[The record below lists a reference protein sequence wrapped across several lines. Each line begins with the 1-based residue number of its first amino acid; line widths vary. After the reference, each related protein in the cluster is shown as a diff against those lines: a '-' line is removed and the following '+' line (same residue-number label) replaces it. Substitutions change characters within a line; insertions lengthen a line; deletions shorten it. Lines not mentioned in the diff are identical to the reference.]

1 MAYFTYYWNRE
12 QFLRSRDEFDKEGI
26 TYQTDYTGGSGFTE
40 RSMSPGDVL
49 YLLNWHEGELSLL
62 GRMTVD
68 RILGRAEAVAELGD
82 VYDAPEHV
90 LAKPGTATFEVFDAV
105 ISAENT
111 EDLDAIEFRTSK
123 GALATPKRNA
133 DGSVEPQTFRNVR
146 EVTEDTAELFDYYL
160 GFGPD
165 FEVVDGQPIV
175 RLVTFDFLVRDDSGA
190 EVLVSADV
198 PCSADTLLRR
208 WVDDDVSVT
217 ESELLTDAARL
228 APLLWERVQRWCE
241 ERDATP
247 EITVDQFF
255 AGVADELTASADDE

>member
-1 MAYFTYYWNRE
+1 MRYFTYYWNRE
-12 QFLRSRDEFDKEGI
+12 QFLRSRDEFDKEGV

-40 RSMSPGDVL
+40 RKVAPGDVL

-68 RILGRAEAVAELGD
+68 RIVGRAEAAAELGD
-82 VYDAPEHV
+82 VYDAAEHV

-105 ISAENT
+105 ISGENT
-111 EDLDAIEFRTSK
+111 EDLDAIGFLTSD
-123 GALATPKRNA
+123 GTIATPKRNA
-133 DGSVEPQTFRNVR
+133 DGAVEPQTFRNVR
-146 EVTEDTAELFDYYL
+146 EVTEDTAALFDYYL
-160 GFGPD
+160 GFGPN
-165 FEVVDGQPIV
+165 FEVVDGESIV
-175 RLVTFDFLVRDDSGA
+175 RLVTFDFLVRDDSGE

-198 PCSADTLLRR
+198 PCSSDTLLRR

-217 ESELLTDAARL
+217 DSGLLTDAARL

-247 EITVDQFF
+247 ELTVDGFS
-255 AGVADELTASADDE
+255 AGVLDELTATASDE